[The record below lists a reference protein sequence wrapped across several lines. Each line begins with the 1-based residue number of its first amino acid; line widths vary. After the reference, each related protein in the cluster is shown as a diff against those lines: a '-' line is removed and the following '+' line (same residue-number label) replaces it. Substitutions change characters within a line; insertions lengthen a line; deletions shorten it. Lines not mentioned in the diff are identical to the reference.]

1 MSMLGL
7 SNYEYGY
14 SVNESVNLFDGS
26 VEKLMEDSMIAIHG
40 VFEAMYDL
48 I

>member
-14 SVNESVNLFDGS
+14 GVNESVNLFDGS
-26 VEKLMEDSMIAIHG
+26 VEKLMEESMMVYI
-40 VFEAMYDL
+40 MKL
-48 I
+48 SKK